1 MGQINQERGTYPMNT
16 SFYQLLH
23 NIDDRSPSD
32 GSGGGRRRSPS
43 DGSGGGRRSP
53 SDGSG
58 GGRRSPSDGSG
69 GGR

>member
-32 GSGGGRRRSPS
+32 GSGGGRRRSPT
-43 DGSGGGRRSP
+43 DGSGGGR
-53 SDGSG
+53 
-58 GGRRSPSDGSG
+58 
-69 GGR
+69 